1 AATEKAYSEI
11 PVLALGKSIDQEVS
25 GGESYAYKITLGG
38 GEYLRVLIAHS
49 GLQMGMTLYAP
60 NGPKLSEI
68 VCRQAGPTPLSV
80 IAKVS
85 GIYRL
90 ELRLLEKDPIPG
102 HYRVTVEEIRPT
114 TAQDIHRI
122 AAERAFAKAEELRN
136 EWKAE
141 SSRKAIE
148 SYEEA
153 LQHWRTA
160 GEGLEETVSLRNI
173 GEVYQLLG
181 VPGTALN
188 FYQQALVVSK
198 NTNDPKSE
206 TATLNGI
213 SDVYLHLGNNQ
224 KAMECC

>member
-148 SYEEA
+148 SYEEG

-160 GEGLEETVSLRNI
+160 GERIQEATSLRNI
-173 GEVYQLLG
+173 GEIYDVLG
-181 VPGTALN
+181 EPQRALN
-188 FYQQALVVSK
+188 AYQQALAISRK
-198 NTNDPKSE
+198 ANDPKGEVE
-206 TATLNGI
+206 T
-213 SDVYLHLGNNQ
+213 
-224 KAMECC
+224 